1 MCATADTTTL
11 LSTLLERGQGGE
23 THRGA
28 KGVKHTGGR
37 NLGETHREMQ
47 IGPLAIVT
55 SICLVFALKPSQLT
69 SISVQISF

>member
-1 MCATADTTTL
+1 MCAQPL
-11 LSTLLERGQGGE
+11 IPQPSLHPLLERGQGGE

-28 KGVKHTGGR
+28 KGVKHT
-37 NLGETHREMQ
+37 REMQ

-55 SICLVFALKPSQLT
+55 SICLVFALKSSQLT

>member
-1 MCATADTTTL
+1 MCAQPL
-11 LSTLLERGQGGE
+11 IPQPSLHPLLERGQGGE

-37 NLGETHREMQ
+37 NLGETHPGDANWSTCHCYLNLPCFC
-47 IGPLAIVT
+47 IKT
-55 SICLVFALKPSQLT
+55 QLT